1 MNIIGGEIRILDAT
15 DDGLNTGGADSGS
28 HAMTISGGYI
38 YVNASGDGVDSNGT
52 WTMTGRHTAG
62 VRSDQRRR
70 RLAGCQRGYDLYR
83 RHTAGAVQQGLM
95 EYPESGCLVATNC
108 NAASRRPRSALW
120 IRTVR
125 FL

>member
-52 WTMTGRHTAG
+52 WTH
-62 VRSDQRRR
+62 S
-70 RLAGCQRGYDLYR
+70 
-83 RHTAGAVQQGLM
+83 
-95 EYPESGCLVATNC
+95 
-108 NAASRRPRSALW
+108 
-120 IRTVR
+120 
-125 FL
+125 